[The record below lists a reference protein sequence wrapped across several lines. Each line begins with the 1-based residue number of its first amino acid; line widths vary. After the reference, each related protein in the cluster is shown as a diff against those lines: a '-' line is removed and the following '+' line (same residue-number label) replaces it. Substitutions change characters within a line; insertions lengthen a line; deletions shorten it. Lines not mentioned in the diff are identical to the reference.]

1 WQTAIERIT
10 ADASDAAAMIDLSM
24 MLYCHFR
31 AEEAR
36 TLLDQAV
43 AIQRDYCVVHGD
55 GSGLK
60 VLAFVTPG
68 DFMANT
74 PVDFLLNGSNA
85 VLWLR
90 YV

>member
-1 WQTAIERIT
+1 MSVTISLPRRPVVNPRTETQGMHRLLPMAFERRDMTALWQTAIERIT

-43 AIQRDYCVVHGD
+43 AIQRD
-55 GSGLK
+55 
-60 VLAFVTPG
+60 
-68 DFMANT
+68 
-74 PVDFLLNGSNA
+74 
-85 VLWLR
+85 
-90 YV
+90 